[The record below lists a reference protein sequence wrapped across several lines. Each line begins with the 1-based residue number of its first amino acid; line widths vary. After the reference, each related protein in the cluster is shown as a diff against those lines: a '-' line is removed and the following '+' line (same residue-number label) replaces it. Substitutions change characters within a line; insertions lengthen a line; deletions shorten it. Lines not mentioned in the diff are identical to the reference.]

1 MDTVPWKKSQGNKEM
16 GITMMWKLAGLALA
30 AAAIA
35 TAPIAGAA
43 PDTNGSDALQRCT
56 SGLCHARQVVAN
68 QTQPAAST
76 GIQTA
81 LSNIGG
87 PRARR
92 AY

>member
-1 MDTVPWKKSQGNKEM
+1 
-16 GITMMWKLAGLALA
+16 MMWKLAGLALA

-35 TAPIAGAA
+35 TAPAA
-43 PDTNGSDALQRCT
+43 AADSSTNLVLRKCT
-56 SGLCHARQVVAN
+56 SGLCHAREQVAS
-68 QTQPAAST
+68 QTQPAAQF

-92 AY
+92 QQ